1 MIKPEKT
8 TESDTINDQ
17 DSPLEEIQL
26 GVYRLYL
33 EKNKFRRFEFN
44 YNRISAA
51 WEKWVKTYQVTV
63 RLFREV
69 IPLAPGLFL
78 TSILLNAWE
87 GLQSVVLGTLEG
99 RILRIVEHGISTRSL
114 DSKALG
120 TVLIVRLAFMSLQ
133 AGVLHRWSTHI
144 DTSLESH
151 IMNYFDELILTAKL
165 RMDLPTVQDNI
176 SFDHLNP
183 SLGYRTVKNMFSL
196 LSQLIVG
203 VGHIFLILFTARRGS
218 SNHGATFTLLCILRP
233 VLTGMNGF
241 SIFMTPRVIEANNKH
256 YLRILSL
263 KELVDTKY
271 RLDIISGNIV
281 EYILDQY
288 KAAKNALSSTSTE
301 QPEWTYMR
309 SGFGDLSAIPLNLLG
324 DLPMRIQRKQLY
336 FVSMAILNP
345 SEVSLAALATV
356 QASSRSLEAAYF
368 HAMYILGR
376 LAADSASIRQIY
388 DIQSI
393 KKVVKDEGRLS
404 YPPEH
409 GSEKGMSNV
418 TFTYPGSKN
427 TTNALDDVSFK
438 IGAGELVVVV
448 GANGSGKSTFVNI
461 LSRLYDPTSGQV
473 LVDGVDI
480 KDYQL
485 SDIRRGIATLTQDHH
500 LYPLSLRENIGLG
513 SIDDMSNDDLIA
525 EAARKGGAEQ
535 LIAKLEDGLDSVLNP
550 KLRQYAALVDEGG
563 NSPLAR
569 KFKELKKTSNVS
581 GGERQRLVASRTFMR
596 FNSTEVKF
604 VAADEPTAALDPE
617 GELALF
623 TQLRQEREG
632 KTMLFITHRF
642 GPLVKYA
649 DRIICMKD
657 GKIVESGD
665 HATLMALEGEYCK
678 MWSIQAKSFES

>member
-1 MIKPEKT
+1 
-8 TESDTINDQ
+8 
-17 DSPLEEIQL
+17 
-26 GVYRLYL
+26 
-33 EKNKFRRFEFN
+33 
-44 YNRISAA
+44 
-51 WEKWVKTYQVTV
+51 
-63 RLFREV
+63 
-69 IPLAPGLFL
+69 
-78 TSILLNAWE
+78 
-87 GLQSVVLGTLEG
+87 
-99 RILRIVEHGISTRSL
+99 
-114 DSKALG
+114 
-120 TVLIVRLAFMSLQ
+120 
-133 AGVLHRWSTHI
+133 
-144 DTSLESH
+144 
-151 IMNYFDELILTAKL
+151 
-165 RMDLPTVQDNI
+165 
-176 SFDHLNP
+176 
-183 SLGYRTVKNMFSL
+183 
-196 LSQLIVG
+196 
-203 VGHIFLILFTARRGS
+203 
-218 SNHGATFTLLCILRP
+218 
-233 VLTGMNGF
+233 
-241 SIFMTPRVIEANNKH
+241 
-256 YLRILSL
+256 
-263 KELVDTKY
+263 
-271 RLDIISGNIV
+271 
-281 EYILDQY
+281 
-288 KAAKNALSSTSTE
+288 
-301 QPEWTYMR
+301 
-309 SGFGDLSAIPLNLLG
+309 
-324 DLPMRIQRKQLY
+324 
-336 FVSMAILNP
+336 
-345 SEVSLAALATV
+345 
-356 QASSRSLEAAYF
+356 
-368 HAMYILGR
+368 
-376 LAADSASIRQIY
+376 
-388 DIQSI
+388 
-393 KKVVKDEGRLS
+393 
-404 YPPEH
+404 
-409 GSEKGMSNV
+409 
-418 TFTYPGSKN
+418 N

-550 KLRQYAALVDEGG
+550 KLKQYAALVDEGG